1 MCAQI
6 VGGHK
11 NVRPNYSCIFTTNGE
26 PWFGMLDIWAH
37 PTCHPKAHRLSK
49 KCMNNLGARFGRD
62 PNMPTQGSPFVE
74 KMHEKFGRATWAGP
88 HTWAGPLKIWAHD
101 LGGTPKNLGARFGRR
116 CGGTRNLGARFGRD
130 PPKFGRAHP
139 IMMECVELC
148 MEFKQTYINYEHLSY
163 TAAYKHPKLQ
173 YRHDMHNC
181 NIFRC
186 AYQIDSYMCLSVHEY
201 AYKVSKYGKQ

>member
-1 MCAQI
+1 MPKSCAQI
-6 VGGHK
+6 FGRIQHATPRLTVCRK
-11 NVRPNYSCIFTTNGE
+11 NAWI
-26 PWFGMLDIWAH
+26 IWAH
-37 PTCHPKAHRLSK
+37 DLGGTPTCQPKAHRLSK

-62 PNMPTQGSPFVE
+62 PILGRDPS
-74 KMHEKFGRATWAGP
+74 KFGRTIWAGP
-88 HTWAGPLKIWAHD
+88 PKIWAHD
-101 LGGTPKNLGARFGRR
+101 LGGGVGGCPWGGWVVIWAPHKRFG
-116 CGGTRNLGARFGRD
+116 
-130 PPKFGRAHP
+130 HP

-186 AYQIDSYMCLSVHEY
+186 AYQIDSYMCLSVHKY
-201 AYKVSKYGKQ
+201 AYKMSKYDEQYI

>member
-1 MCAQI
+1 
-6 VGGHK
+6 
-11 NVRPNYSCIFTTNGE
+11 
-26 PWFGMLDIWAH
+26 MLDIWAH

-74 KMHEKFGRATWAGP
+74 KMHEKIGRATWAGP

-163 TAAYKHPKLQ
+163 TAVYKHPKLQ

-186 AYQIDSYMCLSVHEY
+186 AYQIDSYMCLSVHKY
-201 AYKVSKYGKQ
+201 AYKMSKYDEQYI